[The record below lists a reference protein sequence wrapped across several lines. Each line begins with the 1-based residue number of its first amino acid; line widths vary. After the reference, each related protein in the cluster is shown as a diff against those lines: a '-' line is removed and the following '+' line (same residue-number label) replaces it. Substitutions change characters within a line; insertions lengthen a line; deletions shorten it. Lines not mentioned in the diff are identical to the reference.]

1 MLGGVCAGEGRGG
14 AQSGWCT
21 AAPHGSNEAVKG
33 SLHGTHSSSMIPTN
47 TWFGQGGQWDG
58 GVCVCVC
65 VSLAHT
71 LISPPLLPHTL
82 ASTHA
87 LRWLR
92 RELHGEET
100 ENEGGKNDQV
110 DVLRMD
116 GHSYPARTKV
126 KPTNVWMGCCVGT
139 YSTNCALL
147 SSTRVRSVLTDVV
160 LLRKASEPAFL
171 TSLFFAKARNVSQ
184 NVVC

>member
-1 MLGGVCAGEGRGG
+1 M
-14 AQSGWCT
+14 
-21 AAPHGSNEAVKG
+21 
-33 SLHGTHSSSMIPTN
+33 
-47 TWFGQGGQWDG
+47 F
-58 GVCVCVC
+58 VCVP
-65 VSLAHT
+65 LAHT
-71 LISPPLLPHTL
+71 LISPPPLPQTL

-87 LRWLR
+87 LRRLR
-92 RELHGEET
+92 RELLGEET
-100 ENEGGKNDQV
+100 EKEGEKNDQV

-139 YSTNCALL
+139 YSINCALL

-171 TSLFFAKARNVSQ
+171 TSLFFANKARNVSQ

>member
-1 MLGGVCAGEGRGG
+1 MA
-14 AQSGWCT
+14 
-21 AAPHGSNEAVKG
+21 
-33 SLHGTHSSSMIPTN
+33 
-47 TWFGQGGQWDG
+47 
-58 GVCVCVC
+58 VCVC

-71 LISPPLLPHTL
+71 RTSPPPLPPHTL
-82 ASTHA
+82 SHPV
-87 LRWLR
+87 RRLR
-92 RELHGEET
+92 REPHGGET
-100 ENEGGKNDQV
+100 EKEGEKNDQV

-171 TSLFFAKARNVSQ
+171 TSLFFANKARNVSQ